1 MEYLD
6 SLKNSFDKPTQ
17 ANLINRLIIRLG
29 REKSCLF
36 PKGKYVSEEDLDK
49 RIPIHRDSF
58 AFSEWTQLRDEIEA
72 IAIRYAY
79 EPKLLESMLVRYIQ
93 PFDFAANALFPDE
106 GHSEYD
112 IITAATLRHLSDY
125 YSFNQDGQS
134 DLRDYL
140 QKEQPETITDD
151 IFNGYHQDLTQL
163 HRLVSAMCFLALIIQ
178 GVLFEVS
185 SSITLQTIQKDCH
198 LTLTDSLIAWKM
210 APLMGWTTDY
220 CRTLMGNRIVIDLE
234 REPIVAETSETLT
247 PDDDDDSA
255 FSEKKRTVVRKKTIT
270 ADKLISLAQVLSEDN
285 YTRLQ
290 EDNTWL
296 FNGPATLYAYMGYRI
311 LKVCELT
318 QIPWQ
323 PLLRII
329 KVKGDSNYLKAEA
342 SSYKK
347 TQKFPQGYIVINDA
361 ISQVF
366 KY

>member
-1 MEYLD
+1 MKYLD
-6 SLKNSFDKPTQ
+6 SLKSSFDKPTQ

-49 RIPIHRDSF
+49 RIPINRDCF

-72 IAIRYAY
+72 IAIRHAY
-79 EPKLLESMLVRYIQ
+79 EPKLLESILVRCIQ
-93 PFDFAANALFPDE
+93 PFDFAANTLFPDE

-112 IITAATLRHLSDY
+112 IITAAILRHLSDY

-134 DLRDYL
+134 DLREYL
-140 QKEQPETITDD
+140 QKEQSGTITDD
-151 IFNGYHQDLTQL
+151 ILDGYSQDLAQL
-163 HRLVSAMCFLALIIQ
+163 HRLVSAMSFLALIIQ
-178 GVLFEVS
+178 GLLFEIS
-185 SSITLQTIQKDCH
+185 SSLTLQTIQKDCH

-234 REPIVAETSETLT
+234 REQIVAETSGTIATDENDNDKI
-247 PDDDDDSA
+247 P
-255 FSEKKRTVVRKKTIT
+255 EKNRTVKRKKTIT
-270 ADKLISLAQVLSEDN
+270 ADRLISLAQVLSEDN

-296 FNGPATLYAYMGYRI
+296 FKGAATLYAYMGYRI

-347 TQKFPQGYIVINDA
+347 TQKFPQGYTVIDDA